1 MGIEVLYK
9 MLLSKYEFSNNWLGE
24 SHTLLKD
31 VNSYLNL
38 VFILLENLR
47 EIEYIRFPS
56 DTVRQLRDF

>member
-9 MLLSKYEFSNNWLGE
+9 MLSKYEFSKNWLDE

-38 VFILLENLR
+38 IFILLENLR
-47 EIEYIRFPS
+47 EIEYMRFPS